1 MGNCWTII
9 AIALDK
15 GNLFAPGP
23 TPTSLGISH
32 THWRHLVTIVCP
44 INLGGCSEDD
54 LEGL

>member
-1 MGNCWTII
+1 MII